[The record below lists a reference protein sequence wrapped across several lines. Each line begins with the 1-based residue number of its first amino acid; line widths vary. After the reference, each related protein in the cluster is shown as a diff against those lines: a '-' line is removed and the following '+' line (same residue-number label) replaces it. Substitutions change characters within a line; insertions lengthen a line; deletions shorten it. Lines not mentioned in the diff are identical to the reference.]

1 MTPKFHLCLKSIC
14 SQPPSHVEIS
24 LDLAQKNVAPN
35 ITVEILIKSRNCISK
50 YINAII
56 FPEKNFNFLKLF

>member
-1 MTPKFHLCLKSIC
+1 MTPKFHLCFKCIC

-24 LDLAQKNVAPN
+24 LELAQKNVAAN
-35 ITVEILIKSRNCISK
+35 ITIEILIKSRNCISK

-56 FPEKNFNFLKLF
+56 FPEKKINYLKLF